1 VSRRGWVLFLTMSVI
16 WGIPYLL
23 IKVAV
28 DEVSPVMLV
37 FARCVV
43 GAALLLPWTIAKG
56 LLRPA
61 LRHWR
66 ALLLFTVLEMA
77 GPWLLIAYAEESLS
91 SSLTGLLVAG
101 VPFVAALA
109 GLLLG
114 EEERLTPIRV
124 LGMAIGV
131 VGIGVLLG
139 LDLEGAQLLPILAIG
154 LVLIG
159 YATGPL
165 VVTRA
170 LPDASGVA
178 ASSIALFVTAVVYA
192 PFAAPQLDEAASA
205 PATAWLALAALGV
218 VCTALA
224 LALFFSL
231 IREVGPQ
238 RSLVITFVNPAVAV
252 LLGVLLLDEPF
263 TLGIALGLPL
273 VLLGCVLATRRSVAP
288 EPAPDVEGV
297 DSAVR

>member
-1 VSRRGWVLFLTMSVI
+1 VLFLTMSVI

-37 FARCVV
+37 FARCVI

-114 EEERLTPIRV
+114 EEDRLTPIRV

-170 LPDASGVA
+170 LPDVSGVA

-192 PFAAPQLDEAASA
+192 PFAAPQLDEAATA

-238 RSLVITFVNPAVAV
+238 RALVITFVNPAVAV